1 MIRPLEAGDKQEY
14 LVLADEFYH
23 SEAVAHTIPPAYYER
38 TFQELMQSDTYAQCF
53 LLEKEEKTAGYVL
66 LAKTFSQEAGG
77 LVWWIEEL
85 YLRPQFRRQG
95 LGTEVF
101 RFLEETRPETVKRF
115 RLEVEADNVRAKAL
129 YARLGFEPLSYE
141 QRIREF

>member
-1 MIRPLEAGDKQEY
+1 MIRPLEARDKKAY
-14 LVLADEFYH
+14 LALVDAFYH
-23 SEAVAHTIPPAYYER
+23 SEAVAHTIPPAYYEN
-38 TFQELMQSDTYAQCF
+38 TFRELMRSDTYAQCF
-53 LLEKEEKTAGYVL
+53 LLEHENQTAGYVL

-85 YLRPQFRRQG
+85 YLHPQFRGLG

-101 RFLEETRPETVKRF
+101 RFLERTRPEAVKRF
-115 RLEVEADNVRAKAL
+115 RLEVEADNLRAKAL
-129 YARLGFEPLSYE
+129 YARLGFEPLPYE